1 MEQNIKMEL
10 EYREFIIILKK
21 IKKRIEMIDELVRE
35 LKKSDL
41 PTADILSFEMELLNL
56 KNKLNKYVG

>member
-1 MEQNIKMEL
+1 MEQNIKLEL
-10 EYREFIIILKK
+10 EYREFIIILNAL
-21 IKKRIEMIDELVRE
+21 KKRIEMIDELVRE

-41 PTADILSFEMELLNL
+41 PTADILSFEIELLNL

>member
-1 MEQNIKMEL
+1 MEQNIKLEL
-10 EYREFIIILKK
+10 EYREFIIILNALE
-21 IKKRIEMIDELVRE
+21 KRIEMIDELVRE

>member
-1 MEQNIKMEL
+1 MEQNIKLEL